1 MTMTYSLNRSP
12 RRLCE
17 EMEPFIPPVEGER
30 LVRRPFNHYTPAL
43 TDWWIVPSLDL
54 PFFKF
59 GKYFFSWDVKQR
71 TSLQC
76 GLSLTKGLDP
86 MLAAVY
92 PSRKGRRLLRGGDR
106 LRRRLCG

>member
-59 GKYFFSWDVKQR
+59 GKNSAPRCSADSV
-71 TSLQC
+71 SP
-76 GLSLTKGLDP
+76 KGWIRCSPRSILP
-86 MLAAVY
+86 
-92 PSRKGRRLLRGGDR
+92 GRGGG
-106 LRRRLCG
+106 C